1 MNKGRWAQL
10 SGIQT
15 EKPILMLEG
24 NVPFYKEDLVD
35 LVKEEIAKAMR
46 ESQTQKDLSDI
57 QLGKSSRSVT
67 TTMGFPGVGFARNK
81 DANQKNISR
90 GPGRTFG
97 FGGPGFM

>member
-15 EKPILMLEG
+15 EKSILMLEG

-35 LVKEEIAKAMR
+35 LVKEEIAKAMC

-67 TTMGFPGVGFARNK
+67 ATMGFAGIGFASSVPRR
-81 DANQKNISR
+81 Q
-90 GPGRTFG
+90 
-97 FGGPGFM
+97 

>member
-10 SGIQT
+10 SGIQS

-24 NVPFYKEDLVD
+24 NVPFYKDDLVE
-35 LVKEEIAKAMR
+35 LVKEEIAKAMQ
-46 ESQTQKDLSDI
+46 ENQTQKDLSDI
-57 QLGKSSRSVT
+57 QAGRSSKSVT
-67 TTMGFPGVGFARNK
+67 AALGFPGVGFTQNK
-81 DANQKNISR
+81 GSANRNISR